1 MDAAAATA
9 AGSRAKTFNVLVSS
23 STGRMANHTNLIQ
36 PVFSSSRKE
45 MRPLYTC
52 SKPFPSR
59 FHSLKGFYPCSGSK
73 TGPVHPV
80 SCSMKPRIDK
90 NNATNK
96 NPTTE
101 LDQKSTAPNL
111 DTPPPNPPV
120 TSTSSQGLVF
130 NLGPSNSWDCLE
142 VGSPVVKRYIGD
154 NEERWYIWY
163 HGRRGGSE
171 GSESIGLAVSS
182 NGIHWARG
190 GDRVRSCADAGM
202 VMNCR
207 NSWWAFDTESIRPS
221 EMVIMSSPMYSAVY
235 WLYYTGYSSD
245 EIDLSEV
252 PTISLGNPERFS
264 CDQEDNKKSAANKIR
279 RSLPGL
285 ACSQDGRHWARIEGD
300 HHSGALLDVGS
311 EKEWDSL
318 FIAAP
323 HVIVH
328 ESDDLRMYYY
338 SFDKDKCQFAIGL
351 ARSRDGI
358 RWVKYGKILEGGS
371 SSSFDECGVK
381 NACVVKNRKAGNYLM
396 AYEGVAADGK
406 RSIGVAV
413 SEDGLK
419 NWKRLQE
426 GPVLQPSEDE
436 GWDNKGVGSPCL
448 VQMENSINEWR
459 LYYGGFGIGGR
470 TGIGMAVSG
479 GSDIRTFRRWS
490 GFGL

>member
-1 MDAAAATA
+1 MDAVAAS
-9 AGSRAKTFNVLVSS
+9 AGSRIKTFNVLMSS
-23 STGRMANHTNLIQ
+23 STGRRASPTNLIQ

-45 MRPLYTC
+45 MLPLYTC
-52 SKPFPSR
+52 SKTFPNR
-59 FHSLKGFYPCSGSK
+59 FHGLKRLYPCSGSK
-73 TGPVHPV
+73 SSPLPPI

-101 LDQKSTAPNL
+101 LHQKSTAPNL
-111 DTPPPNPPV
+111 DTPPANPPA

-130 NLGPSNSWDCLE
+130 DLGPSNSWDCLD

-154 NEERWYIWY
+154 NEERWYMWH
-163 HGRRGGSE
+163 HGRHGGSNS
-171 GSESIGLAVSS
+171 SESIGLAVSS

-190 GDRVRSCADAGM
+190 GDTVRSCADAGM
-202 VMNCR
+202 VMSCR

-245 EIDLSEV
+245 EIDLSGV
-252 PTISLGNPERFS
+252 PTISFGNPERYS
-264 CDQEDNKKSAANKIR
+264 GDGDDNGKSAVGKIHK
-279 RSLPGL
+279 SLPGL

-318 FIAAP
+318 FIAGP

-328 ESDDLRMYYY
+328 ENDDLRMYYY
-338 SFDKDKCQFAIGL
+338 SFDKDNCQFSIGL

-358 RWVKYGKILEGGS
+358 RWVKYGKILGGGS
-371 SSSFDECGVK
+371 SGSFDECGVK
-381 NACVVKNRKAGNYLM
+381 NACVVRNRKAGNYLM

-406 RSIGVAV
+406 RSIGMAV

-470 TGIGMAVSG
+470 TGIGMALSG
-479 GSDIRTFRRWS
+479 GSDIRTFRRWA
-490 GFGL
+490 GFCL